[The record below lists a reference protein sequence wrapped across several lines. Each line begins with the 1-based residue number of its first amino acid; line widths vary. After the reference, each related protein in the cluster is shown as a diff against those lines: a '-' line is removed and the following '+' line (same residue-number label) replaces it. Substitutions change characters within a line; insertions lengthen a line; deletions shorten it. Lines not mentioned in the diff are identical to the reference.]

1 MDNLKKK
8 LAYAK
13 ENISSFEKISVS
25 SNEIYVFN
33 FEDKKY
39 ILKIPLMIKNNLSP
53 FWLMMKN
60 IFLFTFEKQNL
71 HLKNLYDVL
80 KNNPHIKIVP
90 FVASDEYAMIYE
102 FVEDTSWSEDEFP
115 CGKNNAY
122 TLGQYIGYNHQVA
135 HKNCGI
141 IGIEDVE
148 DFYSRVL
155 LHAEECINQFW
166 NTDSSLDKKV
176 RNYFKSLTE
185 NYFTSSKNSLIMVDI
200 CADQFLFENET
211 VTTCIDLDGYVI
223 GPVEWELSFL
233 KTQIKDWDSFK
244 SGYETYQ
251 PMPEFEKY
259 SQMFF
264 FLMALNSY
272 NNKQEMEGV
281 FYGNGYERNE

>member
-1 MDNLKKK
+1 
-8 LAYAK
+8 
-13 ENISSFEKISVS
+13 
-25 SNEIYVFN
+25 
-33 FEDKKY
+33 
-39 ILKIPLMIKNNLSP
+39 MIKNNLSP

-102 FVEDTSWSEDEFP
+102 FVEGTSWSEDEFP

-155 LHAEECINQFW
+155 FHAEECINQFW

-185 NYFTSSKNSLIMVDI
+185 NYFTSSKNSFIMVDI

>member
-1 MDNLKKK
+1 
-8 LAYAK
+8 
-13 ENISSFEKISVS
+13 
-25 SNEIYVFN
+25 
-33 FEDKKY
+33 
-39 ILKIPLMIKNNLSP
+39 MIKNNLSP

-102 FVEDTSWSEDEFP
+102 FVEGTSWSEDEFP

-211 VTTCIDLDGYVI
+211 ATTCIDLDGYVI
-223 GPVEWELSFL
+223 GPVEWELCFL